1 MSKKLPSEELSW
13 EEAVARYLEDH
24 PDYFERHTDVLAR
37 LEVPHAD
44 KGKAVSLIERQVEV
58 LRERNTALHQQLRE
72 LVAIA
77 RDNDT
82 LSERL
87 HRFAGAMVDASSLDD
102 ALDTAQD
109 MLRHEFKLDAAVVL
123 LSNGPVAS
131 AGRPEF
137 VGGRDPRFNALATKF
152 AERRPICGNQLDR
165 DTLGFLFGSAGT
177 EIRSTALVPLRNAT
191 HRGLLGLG
199 SRDTVRFHPE
209 MGTVYLVRIGELLM
223 RSVAR
228 YLP

>member
-1 MSKKLPSEELSW
+1 MSKKLPTEELSW

-24 PDYFERHTDVLAR
+24 PDYFERHTEVLGR
-37 LEVPHAD
+37 LHIPHPD

-58 LRERNTALHQQLRE
+58 LRERNLGLHQQLRE
-72 LVAIA
+72 LIAIA

-87 HRFAGAMVDASSLDD
+87 HRFAGAMVDAASLDD

-123 LSNGPVAS
+123 LSDGPVAS

-137 VGGRDPRFNALATKF
+137 AGGRDPRFAALVAKF
-152 AERRPICGNQLDR
+152 SDRRPICGNQLDR
-165 DTLGFLFGSAGT
+165 DTLTFLFGAASA
-177 EIRSTALVPLRNAT
+177 EIKSTGLVPLRNAT
-191 HRGLLGLG
+191 HHGLLCLG
-199 SRDTVRFHPE
+199 SRDGVRFHPE

-223 RSVAR
+223 RCVAR
-228 YLP
+228 YLM